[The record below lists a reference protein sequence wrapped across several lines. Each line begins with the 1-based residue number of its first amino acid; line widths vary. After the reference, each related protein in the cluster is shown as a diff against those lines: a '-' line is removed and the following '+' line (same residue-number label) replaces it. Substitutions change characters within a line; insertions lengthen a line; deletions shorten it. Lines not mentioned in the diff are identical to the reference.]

1 MLGASCA
8 EPSEARLRA
17 ADGSMIRL
25 ITSKAIEVREHA
37 GDPQN
42 ASLLFKGGQAVFHFH
57 SSCALPVLAITG
69 FTNGLICMFESL
81 LTDI

>member
-1 MLGASCA
+1 MLEKRYVLGASCA

-25 ITSKAIEVREHA
+25 IISRAIEGREHA

-42 ASLLFKGGQAVFHFH
+42 DSLLFKGVKRFFVSIPIARLP
-57 SSCALPVLAITG
+57 LPVHT
-69 FTNGLICMFESL
+69 
-81 LTDI
+81 